1 MMNRMGRDGSIEGR
15 VRVMCRMEAE
25 ELDVELEESGG
36 IYTPPSMKD
45 LMFDIRRREDAEG
58 ERRMM
63 GSGRRAGAFGLW
75 GKVGLF
81 ARFTAAWA
89 ALRALKGAA
98 ILRT

>member
-1 MMNRMGRDGSIEGR
+1 MGRDESIEGK
-15 VRVMCRMEAE
+15 VRMMCRMEAE

-36 IYTPPSMKD
+36 MYTPLSIKD
-45 LMFDIRRREDAEG
+45 LMFDMRRREDAEG

-63 GSGRRAGAFGLW
+63 GSGRRTGAFGLW
-75 GKVGLF
+75 GRVGLF
-81 ARFTAAWA
+81 ARFAAAWA